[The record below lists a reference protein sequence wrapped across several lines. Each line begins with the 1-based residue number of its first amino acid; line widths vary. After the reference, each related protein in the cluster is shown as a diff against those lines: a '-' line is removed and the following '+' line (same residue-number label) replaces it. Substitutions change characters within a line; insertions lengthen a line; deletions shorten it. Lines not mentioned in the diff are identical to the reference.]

1 MPLIT
6 APYLARRLG
15 AEQLGIFSFTTSVVM
30 YFTLFAMLGTVNYGT
45 RSIAAV
51 KNDRNKRNEVF
62 SSIFAFQI
70 IVSVIAIVAYIISLT
85 RWVRHLVS
93 IFSA

>member
-1 MPLIT
+1 MSSIKKNLGLQTAYQILSACMPLIT

-45 RSIAAV
+45 RSVAAV
-51 KNDRNKRNEVF
+51 KNDRNKRN
-62 SSIFAFQI
+62 
-70 IVSVIAIVAYIISLT
+70 
-85 RWVRHLVS
+85 
-93 IFSA
+93 